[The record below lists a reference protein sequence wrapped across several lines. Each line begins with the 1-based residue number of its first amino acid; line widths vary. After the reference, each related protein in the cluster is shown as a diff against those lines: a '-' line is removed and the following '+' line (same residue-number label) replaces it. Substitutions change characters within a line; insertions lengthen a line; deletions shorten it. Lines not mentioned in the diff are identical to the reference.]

1 MTRRVTDNLPQQDRV
16 NKPRRCCWF
25 NGNDNNMQYENNF
38 HFYHK
43 SSSSPSLRP
52 YRMLRQFLGMALV
65 KVKAAAF
72 AWLRSQCQRQSTCS
86 KSKTTSCTLPVT
98 ELSLLSFPVI
108 DRSID
113 SRPVVIFREAALCTP
128 QGIPWSSSRCAHSP
142 AARWMQWYF
151 IALNYTGIV
160 PTRRILCTSCGSG
173 NSTQMA
179 RREGEARRGSS
190 RLVRERLLGNCDKLP
205 QFIGIGRESL
215 LVHCWLPRTPNADRK
230 KFSNRLQFLRH
241 HLATNPCRQREGR
254 RGEMVAAA
262 A

>member
-128 QGIPWSSSRCAHSP
+128 QGMPWSSSRCAHSP

-179 RREGEARRGSS
+179 RREGEARLISS
-190 RLVRERLLGNCDKLP
+190 R
-205 QFIGIGRESL
+205 
-215 LVHCWLPRTPNADRK
+215 
-230 KFSNRLQFLRH
+230 
-241 HLATNPCRQREGR
+241 
-254 RGEMVAAA
+254 
-262 A
+262 